1 MSSTDQT
8 RAEADRTAQGAKNEA
23 NRLAETART
32 EAQKLGETAKDVGR
46 QQADQQ
52 FERGKHV
59 VGDQVETVEHAL
71 EGAAKRLREDG
82 SPLAG
87 YASDLSSRLS
97 SVSSRIESASVDDLA
112 QDAKRLSRENPG
124 LFMLGAV
131 ALGFAA
137 SRFLKASERAD
148 RDYVADRFG
157 DDGYSREGAG
167 RDRYGAYGG
176 GYGAGYGATERYGRS
191 DALGADPYRSPVASP
206 ASPRDDGLPPTR
218 APMDST
224 PSTATGVTGTATT
237 STAGTTTG
245 TSTGGTTT
253 GDTTTGGTSTGT
265 TGASTQNKQGV

>member
-1 MSSTDQT
+1 MSTSDQT
-8 RAEADRTAQGAKNEA
+8 RAEADRSAQSAKNEA
-23 NRLAETART
+23 NKLAESARG
-32 EAQKLGETAKDVGR
+32 EAQKLAATAKDVGR

-52 FERGKHV
+52 FERTKHV

-112 QDAKRLSRENPG
+112 RDAKRLSRENPG

-148 RDYVADRFG
+148 RDYVADRLG
-157 DDGYSREGAG
+157 DDDDDYSSDRAYRTGG
-167 RDRYGAYGG
+167 GGLGGDRYGSYS
-176 GYGAGYGATERYGRS
+176 GYGAGGVATERYGRA
-191 DALGADPYRSPVASP
+191 DAYAADSYRSPVSTP
-206 ASPRDDGLPPTR
+206 AGPRDDAMPSDR
-218 APMDST
+218 APMDSS
-224 PSTATGVTGTATT
+224 STTTGVTGA
-237 STAGTTTG
+237 
-245 TSTGGTTT
+245 
-253 GDTTTGGTSTGT
+253 STGT
-265 TGASTQNKQGV
+265 AATGTTPAAGSGATSNQNKHGV